1 MPDRILNPSNGL
13 SKTKLENTTALV
25 SDVLSGKTFYSGD
38 DTLKSGTMV
47 NRGAWSSSV
56 ASGASV
62 TIPAGYH
69 NGSGKVT
76 AGGISRMNLITR
88 APVYDTTGV
97 SLRTTLTGSP
107 TYKCFIMIIGK
118 HLWDKNPSITVT
130 GASYKLLDTLYLE
143 GYGGGVKG
151 TNYLGWMYFIYN
163 LTSSVNLNV
172 YYEPGYDNRGIIV
185 YGIT

>member
-1 MPDRILNPSNGL
+1 MPDNLLSSSYGIPSSL
-13 SKTKLENTTALV
+13 LEDLTATTG
-25 SDVLSGKTFYSGD
+25 DVLSGKTYLGSDGEVH
-38 DTLKSGTMV
+38 SGTMV
-47 NRGAWSSSV
+47 NRGAWGTAV
-56 ASGASV
+56 AAGGSV

-69 NGSGKVT
+69 NGSGKIT
-76 AGGISRMNLITR
+76 AGGISGMNLITR
-88 APVYDTTGV
+88 APVYDTTAV

-118 HLWDKNPSITVT
+118 HLWDKSPSITVT

-143 GYGGGVKG
+143 GYFGGEKG
-151 TNYLGWMYFIYN
+151 TNYLGWIYFIYN
-163 LTSSVNLNV
+163 LSSSVNLNV